1 MKMIT
6 ILNSAR
12 RTCGAAIVLCFLFAT
27 NAHAIKKC
35 QDAEGKWHYGDGAA
49 KECDK
54 AKVTELNNRGF
65 VKGEEEAPKTK
76 EQIEAE
82 RDTLEQLEEI
92 RLAQEKEKEERQRI
106 LSVYQSEADIDRQLD
121 NQIYSVDSSI
131 TVHQVYLK
139 GMADKIVR
147 LEKQLPDLK
156 GFRKKNSLEEIETS
170 KAKITEFET
179 ELKSLESQKVE
190 IQERFKREKELYR
203 ALQEEA
209 AAAASS

>member
-1 MKMIT
+1 MKMII
-6 ILNSAR
+6 ILTGVR
-12 RTCGAAIVLCFLFAT
+12 RTCVAGVMLCFLFAS

-49 KECDK
+49 KECDT

-82 RDTLEQLEEI
+82 RETVEKLEEM
-92 RLAQEKEKEERQRI
+92 RLAQQKEKEERERI
-106 LSVYQSEADIDRQLD
+106 LSVYQSESDIDRQLD

-139 GMADKIVR
+139 GMAEKIAR
-147 LEKQLPDLK
+147 LEKQQPDLK
-156 GFRKKNSLEEIETS
+156 GFRKQANLEEIETS
-170 KAKITEFET
+170 KAKIAEFET
-179 ELKSLESQKVE
+179 ELKSLENQKKE
-190 IQERFKREKELYR
+190 IQERFAREKELYR

-209 AAAASS
+209 AAATSS